1 MTQSNREIILACM
14 IEDMEAVERI
24 DEIAAVD
31 GIDLLAVGPSDLSR
45 SLGVSGQPD
54 HPRLVAAIDRVRE
67 AVKKGAG
74 ARLALP
80 LNHAAFPRDA
90 AQLRELGAG
99 YTNCAPTPEARLL
112 QSLQAQ
118 LAEARKILG

>member
-1 MTQSNREIILACM
+1 MMTDNAANHGTLH
-14 IEDMEAVERI
+14 
-24 DEIAAVD
+24 AAVA

-45 SLGVSGQPD
+45 LLGISGHPD

-80 LNHAAFPRDA
+80 LNHAAFPRRRGA
-90 AQLRELGAG
+90 AQGTRRRLLQLRAD
-99 YTNCAPTPEARLL
+99 PEARLL
-112 QSLQAQ
+112 RSMQDQAAAQ
-118 LAEARKILG
+118 RKLLG